1 MKYIDSWWNSI
12 EFEKEEGARGHK
24 RRRNVSVQHGVWS
37 KSLNEHLDM
46 ARKTKNNLDYGSTF
60 SHLISPNT
68 YLLEREVT
76 RTDELSN
83 TRDNVI
89 SNISQHVRDKLDI
102 PPACTQA
109 AAGIISTHC
118 TAVHCEVCNDI
129 FNNGIAGMENNIGQ
143 AELINMEESG
153 EHELDNANIVDRT
166 EVEEYKYEQYDQG
179 AEPFEMSVADL
190 EKDVSES
197 YMDVDMNDDEHLE
210 HFVDF
215 VDDEHSDAMQVDNS
229 EAEEDM
235 LDTPMNMWFRKAA
248 AFENELILNNDEK
261 SESDEVMCTQ
271 VCIC

>member
-1 MKYIDSWWNSI
+1 MDKNITPTMTDKKQTTTILDWATRLPTKKPEQFQDHDECPMEIGSTVQQLETERRRWRAAVCRREWLATRSSLLEQKRARKMRVIARKKERTKARRLKKELDSLVMEFIDSWWSRI

-68 YLLEREVT
+68 YMLEREVT

-129 FNNGIAGMENNIGQ
+129 FNNGIAGMENNIRR
-143 AELINMEESG
+143 S
-153 EHELDNANIVDRT
+153 
-166 EVEEYKYEQYDQG
+166 
-179 AEPFEMSVADL
+179 
-190 EKDVSES
+190 
-197 YMDVDMNDDEHLE
+197 
-210 HFVDF
+210 
-215 VDDEHSDAMQVDNS
+215 
-229 EAEEDM
+229 
-235 LDTPMNMWFRKAA
+235 
-248 AFENELILNNDEK
+248 
-261 SESDEVMCTQ
+261 
-271 VCIC
+271 